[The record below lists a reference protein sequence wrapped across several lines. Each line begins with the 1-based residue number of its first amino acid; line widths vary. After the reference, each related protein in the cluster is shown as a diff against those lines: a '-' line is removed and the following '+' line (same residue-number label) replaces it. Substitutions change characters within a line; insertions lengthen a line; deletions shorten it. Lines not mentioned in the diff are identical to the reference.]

1 MTKASKKSLISWI
14 VTLGLPILILLIPTS
29 EAFTGDIRMFFA
41 ITLMGIAT
49 LQNLPTQMRT
59 MRL

>member
-29 EAFTGDIRMFFA
+29 VLCHDADGHCNVLF
-41 ITLMGIAT
+41 
-49 LQNLPTQMRT
+49 
-59 MRL
+59 